1 VAAQRAAEGES
12 TYSFNIAVLL
22 VTSDAAIDLLVDRRK
37 KSAQVLMLLKNV
49 CLPKL
54 CLMRVQSP
62 DVRHDARGAVHV
74 NVSTVQVKA
83 ARSHKLTALNFFPS
97 RSPLKPKSSTYRTL

>member
-22 VTSDAAIDLLVDRRK
+22 VTSDAAIDLFVDRRK

-49 CLPKL
+49 CSSKQ
-54 CLMRVQSP
+54 CLTRV
-62 DVRHDARGAVHV
+62 
-74 NVSTVQVKA
+74 
-83 ARSHKLTALNFFPS
+83 
-97 RSPLKPKSSTYRTL
+97 

>member
-1 VAAQRAAEGES
+1 VAAQRGAEGES
-12 TYSFNIAVLL
+12 SYSFNIAVLL

-49 CLPKL
+49 CLPQL
-54 CLMRVQSP
+54 CMMRVQAP

-83 ARSHKLTALNFFPS
+83 ARSHILTAPTSFP
-97 RSPLKPKSSTYRTL
+97 PGHL